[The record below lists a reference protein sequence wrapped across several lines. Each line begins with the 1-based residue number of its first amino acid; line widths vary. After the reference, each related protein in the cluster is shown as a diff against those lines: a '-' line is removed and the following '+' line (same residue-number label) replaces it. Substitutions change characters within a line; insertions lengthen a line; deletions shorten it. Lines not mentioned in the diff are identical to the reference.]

1 MTSLIDY
8 AYNVAYSAFVGL
20 TIYQLINVLGEFAFG
35 GTPQWHWRKYVVQ
48 RSLSTLP
55 LFTELYGAVACGT
68 CLAYFMLTTTV
79 SHMAAGHYGS
89 AV

>member
-35 GTPQWHWRKYVVQ
+35 GTPQWHWRKYEFRRIRARAAGEPDTSESESDSDSECPQLVP
-48 RSLSTLP
+48 SKD
-55 LFTELYGAVACGT
+55 AVAN
-68 CLAYFMLTTTV
+68 
-79 SHMAAGHYGS
+79 
-89 AV
+89 